1 MIKRRES
8 SYFQNIFQ
16 ELKIEDRIGFK
27 DMFRRSVIDYEF
39 LLSQISDLISPND
52 RIGGNRPTLDER
64 LALTLRYLA
73 TGESC
78 QSLSFQFR
86 ISLVAVSS
94 NGKGCCSA
102 INERL
107 QNMFIELPDSHEKWP
122 EISRKFKQSFNYP
135 HALCTLDGKHK
146 RIVKPNN
153 GCSYF
158 YN

>member
-52 RIGGNRPTLDER
+52 RIGGNRPILDER

-86 ISLVAVSS
+86 ISLVAVSYI
-94 NGKGCCSA
+94 GKGCCSA

-107 QNMFIELPDSHEKWP
+107 QNMFIELPNSHEK
-122 EISRKFKQSFNYP
+122 
-135 HALCTLDGKHK
+135 
-146 RIVKPNN
+146 
-153 GCSYF
+153 
-158 YN
+158 